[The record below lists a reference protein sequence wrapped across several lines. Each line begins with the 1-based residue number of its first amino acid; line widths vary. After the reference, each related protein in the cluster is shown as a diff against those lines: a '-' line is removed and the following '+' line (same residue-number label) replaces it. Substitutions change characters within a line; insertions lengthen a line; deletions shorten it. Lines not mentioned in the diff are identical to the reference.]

1 MRSSLIILILAGFL
15 CAGPAFSATAQG
27 AAPEVEIAT
36 GPDGLLQ
43 MEAEGKVTVRALR
56 GWGRLPDTFVKL
68 AQRMRQEA
76 GLDLLGADLGQIRTW
91 IADEAAAAY
100 RADLQELATFMER
113 GEHLDWSPSA
123 PGAAVPAGT
132 LLRSGGA
139 RWTQTADGPVEAPAA
154 TADTA
159 PAEAAPVQAE
169 VAQGA
174 GTETASALP
183 PAAPSDAGPAEGVE
197 FPINDQV
204 QGTYRVR
211 LQAEGIT

>member
-1 MRSSLIILILAGFL
+1 MRSSLIILMLAGLL
-15 CAGPAFSATAQG
+15 CAAGPALSVPAQG

-76 GLDLLGADLGQIRTW
+76 GLDLLGANLDQVRKWT
-91 IADEAAAAY
+91 ADEAAAAY
-100 RADLQELATFMER
+100 RADLQELAIFMER

-132 LLRSGGA
+132 LLRSGG
-139 RWTQTADGPVEAPAA
+139 
-154 TADTA
+154 
-159 PAEAAPVQAE
+159 
-169 VAQGA
+169 
-174 GTETASALP
+174 
-183 PAAPSDAGPAEGVE
+183 
-197 FPINDQV
+197 
-204 QGTYRVR
+204 VR
-211 LQAEGIT
+211 